1 MELYINSN
9 WTECYGNSYIAE
21 AIVWSENGNH
31 ATVYTT
37 GTTAKEA
44 DDKLLAALRE
54 LKLIPETAKKA
65 SGSKRDLRG

>member
-1 MELYINSN
+1 MELYVNSN
-9 WTECYGNSYIAE
+9 WTECFGNTYIAE
-21 AIVWSENGNH
+21 AIAWSENGNH

-37 GTTAKEA
+37 GTIAKEA

>member
-1 MELYINSN
+1 MELYVNNN

-21 AIVWSENGNH
+21 AIAWSENGNH